1 MDYTVLV
8 ARKYIERNRVRD
20 TEDEPKRIIELGAKI
35 DIEDS
40 IDVQDR
46 NITFSKYERP
56 LTATE
61 ATHAM
66 VKELTSTVQ
75 DTGQYIQ
82 DVKTHMDK
90 QMSTIN
96 KIKAQKEE
104 FDRELE
110 LLQFGN
116 QQPKTNASITEMNK
130 IREELVEK
138 KKLEEASLARLSN
151 HVRVTKKQVDQYQAL
166 IDEVDDKLR
175 KAQPQTPKLTDV
187 DKQLI
192 TKLLSSTMGKTQD
205 VEVIRT
211 LNQIAAGLEQSG

>member
-1 MDYTVLV
+1 M
-8 ARKYIERNRVRD
+8 ARKYIERNRIRD

-66 VKELTSTVQ
+66 AKELTSTVQ

-90 QMSTIN
+90 QMSAIN

-116 QQPKTNASITEMNK
+116 QQPKTNASIIEMNK

-175 KAQPQTPKLTDV
+175 KAQPQTPKLTDE

-192 TKLLSSTMGKTQD
+192 TKLLSSTIGKTQD

-211 LNQIAAGLEQSG
+211 LNQIAASLEQSD

>member
-1 MDYTVLV
+1 MDSVIIV
-8 ARKYIERNRVRD
+8 VRKYIDRNRTHDADDGQKKV
-20 TEDEPKRIIELGAKI
+20 ELGKRLE
-35 DIEDS
+35 IEDS
-40 IDVQDR
+40 IDAQDR
-46 NITFSKYERP
+46 SITFSKYERP
-56 LTATE
+56 ATITD

-66 VKELTSTVQ
+66 VKELTNTVQ

-82 DVKTHMDK
+82 DVKTHMDR

-104 FDRELE
+104 FDREMK
-110 LLQFGN
+110 LLQFGD
-116 QQPKTNASITEMNK
+116 QQPEVDPSIIEINK

-151 HVRVTKKQVDQYQAL
+151 HVMVAKKQVDQYQSM

-175 KAQPQTPKLTDV
+175 KAQHSAPKLTDD

-192 TKLLSSTMGKTQD
+192 AKVLSSTIGKTQD
-205 VEVIRT
+205 AEVIRA
-211 LNQIAAGLEQSG
+211 LNQIASNLEQSD

>member
-1 MDYTVLV
+1 MDSLVFV
-8 ARKYIERNRVRD
+8 ARKYIDRNRTHD
-20 TEDEPKRIIELGAKI
+20 TEDGPKKMELGARLE
-35 DIEDS
+35 IEDS
-40 IDVQDR
+40 IDAQDR
-46 NITFSKYERP
+46 SITFSKYERP
-56 LTATE
+56 ATATD

-66 VKELTSTVQ
+66 VKELTNTVQ

-82 DVKTHMDK
+82 DVKTHMGK

-116 QQPKTNASITEMNK
+116 QQPKANSSIMEISK
-130 IREELVEK
+130 IRNELVEK
-138 KKLEEASLARLSN
+138 KKLEESNLARLSN
-151 HVRVTKKQVDQYQAL
+151 HLTVTKKQVDQYQAL

-175 KAQPQTPKLTDV
+175 KAQPQTPKLTDD

-192 TKLLSSTMGKTQD
+192 AKVLSSTIGKTQD
-205 VEVIRT
+205 AEVIRK
-211 LNQIAAGLEQSG
+211 LNQIAASLEQSD